1 MCPGL
6 HLAERNMWRIASKL
20 LWAFDIS
27 EPVDP
32 VTGNVVHLDEHA
44 YTSAILMCPLP
55 FKIRVVPR
63 SPEHLACIERELSG
77 AIEFMA
83 QWN

>member
-1 MCPGL
+1 
-6 HLAERNMWRIASKL
+6 MWRIAAKL

-32 VTGNVVHLDEHA
+32 VTGKVMQLDENA
-44 YTSAILMCPLP
+44 YTSAILLCPLP
-55 FKIRVVPR
+55 FKVKVVPR
-63 SPEHLACIERELSG
+63 SKEHLACIQREEASAL
-77 AIEFMA
+77 AFMS